1 MKKLWF
7 VFLVVLIP
15 LMAGTA
21 VGGYLGIIKDT
32 PSISE
37 LKKGDPPGTDI
48 YADNDTFVAEI
59 SAQKSI
65 RVPFREMPKN
75 LVNAVVAVEDARF
88 YKHKGLDYIGLIR
101 AALTDLY
108 YHRIKEG
115 GSTITQQLAKITFL
129 SPERTFKRKLRE
141 AALAIKIEKSLTKDE
156 ILELYLNRVYFGHG
170 AYGVQEAA
178 KLYFGKPVSRL
189 TLPEAALLAGL
200 IKGPG
205 EFSPFIHPQRAK
217 VRQGFVLQRMHD
229 EGYINT
235 AQMTWAF
242 KTPIRLSPVRPAFES
257 NAYFVDYVK
266 KYLLQKYG
274 AKMVYSGGLKV
285 YTTLRK
291 DYQAA
296 AEESLRQGL
305 REIDKRRGWRGPIRH
320 INDLNA
326 LKSAENKN
334 TSSVLPARREITDG
348 TVLKVTPAS
357 AVVDVAGR
365 TGVLLKKNA
374 LWAQT
379 VLLADG
385 RTKTIRN
392 FNLAKILRPG
402 DVIEVRVKSSSAR
415 GLFGLSLEQEPQVQ
429 GAVVAMDP
437 KTGFVRA
444 LVGGYDYLQ
453 SEYDRAL
460 YAQRQAGSSFKPII
474 YGAAINEG
482 IPPSYVIDD
491 APVTFQW
498 NGGEWSPKNY
508 ERTYGGPTSL
518 RDGLAHSINVV
529 TVKLLDHIGV
539 EKAIDFAHLMG
550 VEEHMPHDLTLAL
563 GSLSITPIDMLT
575 AYAPFDNGGTRVRP
589 IIIKYITDSKGRI
602 LESNQPS
609 TQKVITPQV
618 AFLMT
623 SMLEDVVRNGTGWRA
638 RVLGQDVAG
647 KTGTTSDYRDAW
659 FIGYTPDLM
668 AASWVGF
675 DNMQS
680 LGQGETG
687 AKAASPIWVDFMKY
701 VQGRSPSEGFGPP
714 PEGVSAYTVD
724 SVTGAIIDNSPA
736 PVSNPEYYKEYFITG
751 TEPQP
756 GTSLEPLQPR
766 YNGGPSG
773 GGSNGGGSTARGRP
787 NGGAQN

>member
-1 MKKLWF
+1 M
-7 VFLVVLIP
+7 LIP
-15 LMAGTA
+15 LIAGTA

-32 PSISE
+32 PSIRE
-37 LKKGDPPGTDI
+37 LTKGNTPGTDI
-48 YADNDTFVAEI
+48 YADDDTFVAEI
-59 SAQKSI
+59 STQKSI
-65 RVPFREMPKN
+65 QVPFREIPEN
-75 LVNAVVAVEDARF
+75 LIDAVVSVEDARF

-141 AALAIKIEKSLTKDE
+141 AALAIKIEKKLTKDQ

-170 AYGVQEAA
+170 AYGVQKAA

-205 EFSPFIHPQRAK
+205 EFSPFINPQKAK
-217 VRQGFVLQRMHD
+217 VRQGFVLQRMHE
-229 EGYINT
+229 EGYIT
-235 AQMTWAF
+235 KAQMLRAF
-242 KTPIRLSPVRPAFES
+242 KTQIRLSPVTPSFES

-274 AKMVYSGGLKV
+274 AKLVYSGGLKV

-296 AEESLRQGL
+296 AEESLREGL
-305 REIDKRRGWRGPIRH
+305 RDVDKRRGWRGPIRH
-320 INDLNA
+320 INDLST
-326 LKSAENKN
+326 LKWGESS
-334 TSSVLPARREITDG
+334 SSVLPARREITDG
-348 TVLKVTPAS
+348 TVLKVTPAR
-357 AVVDVAGR
+357 ALVDVGGR
-365 TGVLLKKNA
+365 TGVLLKSDA
-374 LWAQT
+374 MWAQT
-379 VLLADG
+379 VLQPDG
-385 RTKTIRN
+385 KTRIIKN
-392 FNLAKILRPG
+392 FNLTKILLPG
-402 DVIEVRVKSSSAR
+402 DVIEVRVKSSQAK

-429 GAVVAMDP
+429 GALVAMDP

-444 LVGGYDYLQ
+444 LVGGYEYLQ

-460 YAQRQAGSSFKPII
+460 YSKRQAGSSFKPII
-474 YGAAINEG
+474 YGAAVNEG

-491 APVTFQW
+491 APVTYQW

-508 ERTYGGPTSL
+508 ERDYSGPTSL
-518 RDGLAHSINVV
+518 RDALAHSINVV

-539 EKAIDFAHLMG
+539 DKAIDFAHLMG
-550 VEEHMPHDLTLAL
+550 INEPMPRDLTLAL
-563 GSLSITPIDMLT
+563 GSLSITPIDLLT
-575 AYAPFDNGGTRVRP
+575 AYAPYDNGGTRVRP

-609 TQKVITPQV
+609 TEKVITPQV
-618 AFLMT
+618 AFIMT
-623 SMLEDVVRNGTGWRA
+623 SMLQDVVRNGTGWRA

-659 FIGYTPDLM
+659 FIGFSPDLM

-687 AKAASPIWVDFMKY
+687 ARAASPIWVNFMRYAMSK
-701 VQGRSPSEGFGPP
+701 SPSEDFGPP
-714 PEGVSAYTVD
+714 PDGVSAYTVD
-724 SVTGAIIDNSPA
+724 SVTGDIIDNSTA
-736 PVSNPEYYKEYFITG
+736 PVTNPEYYKEYFITG
-751 TEPQP
+751 TEPQQ
-756 GTSLEPLQPR
+756 GTHLAPLQPR
-766 YNGGPSG
+766 YNGGVT
-773 GGSNGGGSTARGRP
+773 N
-787 NGGAQN
+787 